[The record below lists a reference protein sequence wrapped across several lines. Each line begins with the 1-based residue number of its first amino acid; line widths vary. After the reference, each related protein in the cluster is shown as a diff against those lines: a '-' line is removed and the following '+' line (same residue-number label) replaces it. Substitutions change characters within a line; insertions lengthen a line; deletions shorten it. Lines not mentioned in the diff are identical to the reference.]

1 MLCVD
6 EKKCSIESSTFHILR
21 NENFGFLLTI
31 FRHLREKHCTVE
43 GGSFVCK
50 YGYNC
55 VCSSLPL
62 DGVSDKDYEAHVEKY
77 HLMSTMKEAEE
88 KWNIFSAAQNLPAV
102 LNDPSRGRQSNLFTK
117 KWGDSFVE
125 TQKVQLTPHLQNVN
139 WNQLELYCKKIGKRY
154 RRHSRLGTIGN
165 NHDYSA
171 PTPGSI
177 SPSSSISSLQ
187 IIENSNFRNINEKFL
202 NDATIRDIPQIF
214 LKEDLDFSKQ
224 ETFAL
229 VFHGLD
235 INSDDDHQEMQE
247 KLSHYLDIVEIQI
260 AKQVSMTINFFN
272 CFRFYCR
279 RSFLRFHKNPR
290 HSSMQ

>member
-1 MLCVD
+1 MC
-6 EKKCSIESSTFHILR
+6 R
-21 NENFGFLLTI
+21 
-31 FRHLREKHCTVE
+31 
-43 GGSFVCK
+43 
-50 YGYNC
+50 YGYNA

-125 TQKVQLTPHLQNVN
+125 KQQVQPSPNLPRVEWKH
-139 WNQLELYCKKIGKRY
+139 LELYCKKIGKRY
-154 RRHSRLGTIGN
+154 RRHTKLGSVGST
-165 NHDYSA
+165 HDFSA
-171 PTPGSI
+171 PTPISI

-187 IIENSNFRNINEKFL
+187 ITENFNYRNINEKLL
-202 NDATIRDIPQIF
+202 NEATIRDIPQIF
-214 LKEDLDFSKQ
+214 LKEDLDLSKA

-235 INSDDDHQEMQE
+235 INSDADHEELQE

-260 AKQVSMTINFFN
+260 AKQVKRTI
-272 CFRFYCR
+272 
-279 RSFLRFHKNPR
+279 
-290 HSSMQ
+290 

>member
-1 MLCVD
+1 MKALFALPYLPSLC
-6 EKKCSIESSTFHILR
+6 
-21 NENFGFLLTI
+21 LLLI
-31 FRHLREKHCTVE
+31 AVFRFRHLREKHCTVE
-43 GGSFVCK
+43 GGSFVCH
-50 YGYNC
+50 YGYNG

-125 TQKVQLTPHLQNVN
+125 RQQVQTSPHLPQVE
-139 WNQLELYCKKIGKRY
+139 WSHLEFYCKKIGKRF
-154 RRHSRLGTIGN
+154 RRHTRLGSIGST
-165 NHDYSA
+165 HEYCA

-187 IIENSNFRNINEKFL
+187 IIESSNLRNINEKLL
-202 NDATIRDIPQIF
+202 NEATIRDIPQIF
-214 LKEDLDFSKQ
+214 LKQDLDFSKPD
-224 ETFAL
+224 TFAL

-235 INSDDDHQEMQE
+235 INSDVDHEDLQD

-260 AKQVSMTINFFN
+260 AKQVSN
-272 CFRFYCR
+272 Y
-279 RSFLRFHKNPR
+279 LRW
-290 HSSMQ
+290 

>member
-1 MLCVD
+1 MC
-6 EKKCSIESSTFHILR
+6 R
-21 NENFGFLLTI
+21 
-31 FRHLREKHCTVE
+31 
-43 GGSFVCK
+43 
-50 YGYNC
+50 YGYNG

-125 TQKVQLTPHLQNVN
+125 KQQVLPSPYLQQVE
-139 WNQLELYCKKIGKRY
+139 WVHLELYCKKIGKRF
-154 RRHSRLGTIGN
+154 RRHTRLGSIGN
-165 NHDYSA
+165 TQDFSA

-187 IIENSNFRNINEKFL
+187 ILESSNLRNINEKLL
-202 NDATIRDIPQIF
+202 NEATIRDIPQIF
-214 LKEDLDFSKQ
+214 LKQDLDFSKP

-235 INSDDDHQEMQE
+235 INSDADHDDLQD

-260 AKQVSMTINFFN
+260 AKQVRSLVLSMTSA
-272 CFRFYCR
+272 FYRLIASSGFTKVVFVFPCDDFTR
-279 RSFLRFHKNPR
+279 HDHGGDVESGEQRS
-290 HSSMQ
+290 QVA